1 MGYFAETFNDIYQSL
16 NEEGHRI
23 GADRD
28 SSNLKKIKKWY
39 KEFCT
44 ASKTKAEN
52 KQQIDERLKVLK
64 LSKKEMEE
72 TLNNSNGR
80 YDTEKALYIMK
91 SSIPFNN
98 IARVI
103 DKQDAYAK
111 LKITTSVILTLLVG
125 PINVCVG
132 PLIRYLKFDDMLK
145 DMIKDT
151 DDAIKFLEEKKKE
164 L

>member
-1 MGYFAETFNDIYQSL
+1 MSYFTETFEVAYQSI

-28 SSNLKKIKKWY
+28 SSNLKKVRKWY

-44 ASKTKAEN
+44 TSKSKAEN

-64 LSKKEMEE
+64 QSKKEMEE
-72 TLNNSNGR
+72 TLNDSNGR
-80 YDTEKALYIMK
+80 HDTERALYMLK
-91 SSIPFNN
+91 LAIPFNS
-98 IARVI
+98 IARLI

-111 LKITTSVILTLLVG
+111 MKIITDIVGGLLL
-125 PINVCVG
+125 G
-132 PLIRYLKFDDMLK
+132 PLVNFGIIIRYVKFDDMLT

-151 DDAIKFLEEKKKE
+151 DEAIEYLEQKRKD